1 MGRYPRYAIT
11 ESGETKR
18 AEGLASDDF
27 SFRSS
32 IGAKTTNAILRWLRQ
47 DIKRSKAGTAPLANS
62 VDPHT
67 SSQNGKAAA
76 IDSYEAFSETTL
88 KTYDRL
94 NRDYNLDDMVPIY
107 RIRRELGDRL
117 SRQQFNEWLLELQS
131 EDRVQLMGSDL
142 SDVTA
147 DQMEDS
153 IAIPGAGARFFAKR
167 L

>member
-1 MGRYPRYAIT
+1 M
-11 ESGETKR
+11 
-18 AEGLASDDF
+18 
-27 SFRSS
+27 
-32 IGAKTTNAILRWLRQ
+32 
-47 DIKRSKAGTAPLANS
+47 ANS